1 MAVDPLTIPERGVLT
16 LSEQAWAEAHRRAL
30 VIAPLAA
37 RSVVDQHTADEA
49 AAQLGLSRR
58 QIYNLLH
65 RFRHGDG
72 LVTDLAPGRSHGG
85 KGRGRLD
92 PAVEAILRATLQEFY
107 LARPK
112 RSEAALTR
120 EVARRC
126 RQAGIRPPARN
137 TIRARIE
144 RLDPVVVVRRREG
157 NQAAR
162 TRESAAGV
170 APQPQRPLDLVQID
184 HTPIDLIVVD
194 ELARQPIG
202 RPYLTIAIDV
212 FSRCVVG
219 MIVTLEAPSATSVG
233 LCLAHAVTDKRPWLE
248 RLGIECGWPM
258 TGKPG
263 AIHMDNAPEFHSE
276 ALRRGCQQYGIAR
289 HYRPP
294 GEPHF
299 GGVIERLIGT
309 AMRMIHELPG
319 TTFSNAQERG
329 SYDSEASATLTLTEL
344 ERWLALAIAGS
355 YHQTVHGT
363 LKEPPA
369 SRWADGVARHGAPV
383 TVSNPKAFLIDFL
396 PVIRRTIQRTGFVI
410 DHVAYY
416 SDALKPWIARRDRLG
431 RFVIRR
437 DPRDL
442 SRVWVLDPEESC
454 YVEVPYRTLSHPAVT
469 LWEHRR
475 AVAQLRERG
484 RARVDEAAV
493 FRVIEQMRAL
503 IATAARERQRARRD
517 GARRAHLPAA
527 APPPRH
533 EVPEVSNQTGVAA
546 RPFDEIE
553 EW

>member
-1 MAVDPLTIPERGVLT
+1 MASDPPTIPEHGVLT
-16 LSEQAWAEAHRRAL
+16 LSEQAWAEAHRRAR

-37 RSVVDQHTADEA
+37 MPAVDQHAADEA

-58 QIYNLLH
+58 QIYTLLQ
-65 RFRHGDG
+65 RFRRGDG
-72 LVTDLAPGRSHGG
+72 LVTDLAPRRSPGG
-85 KGRGRLD
+85 KGRDRLT
-92 PAVEAILRATLQEFY
+92 PAVEAILREAIQDFY

-126 RQAGIRPPARN
+126 RQAGVRPPARN
-137 TIRARIE
+137 TIRARVK
-144 RLDPVVVVRRREG
+144 RLDPVVVTRRREG
-157 NQAAR
+157 DQAAR
-162 TRESAAGV
+162 PLEAAAGV

-194 ELARQPIG
+194 EAAREPIG
-202 RPYLTIAIDV
+202 RPYLTLAIDV

-219 MIVTLEAPSATSVG
+219 MVVTLEAPSATSVG

-248 RLGIECGWPM
+248 RLGIEASWPM
-258 TGKPG
+258 TGKPR
-263 AIHMDNAPEFHSE
+263 AIHLDNSSEFHSE

-309 AMRMIHELPG
+309 AMGMIHELPG
-319 TTFSNAQERG
+319 TTFSDPHERG
-329 SYDSEASATLTLTEL
+329 SYDSEASAVLTLAEL
-344 ERWLALAIAGS
+344 ERWLALAIAGP
-355 YHQTVHGT
+355 YHQRVHGT
-363 LKEPPA
+363 LGEPPA
-369 SRWADGVARHGAPV
+369 ARWADGVARHGAPP

-410 DHVAYY
+410 DHVTYY
-416 SDALKPWIARRDRLG
+416 ADVLKPWIARRDRLG

-442 SRVWVLDPEESC
+442 SRVWVLDPEGAC
-454 YVEVPYRTLSHPAVT
+454 YVEISYRTLSHPAVT

-475 AVAQLRERG
+475 AVARLRERG

-493 FRVIEQMRAL
+493 FRTIEQMRAL
-503 IATAARERQRARRD
+503 TATAARERRRARRD
-517 GARRAHLPAA
+517 DARRAHLTAA
-527 APPPRH
+527 APPQRQ
-533 EVPEVSNQTGVAA
+533 EVPEVSTETGVSA

>member
-1 MAVDPLTIPERGVLT
+1 MASDQPTIPEHGVLT
-16 LSEQAWAEAHRRAL
+16 LSEQAWAEAQRRAR

-37 RSVVDQHTADEA
+37 RPAVDRQTADEA

-58 QIYNLLH
+58 QIYTLVQ
-65 RFRHGDG
+65 RFRRGDG
-72 LVTDLAPGRSHGG
+72 LVTDLAPRRSPGG
-85 KGRGRLD
+85 KGLGRLG
-92 PAVEAILRATLQEFY
+92 PAVEAILRQALQDFY

-126 RQAGIRPPARN
+126 RQAGVRPPARN
-137 TIRARIE
+137 TIRTRVE
-144 RLDPVVVVRRREG
+144 GLDPVVVTRRREG
-157 NQAAR
+157 DQAAR
-162 TRESAAGV
+162 PLEAAAGV

-194 ELARQPIG
+194 EVAREPIG
-202 RPYLTIAIDV
+202 RPYLTLAIDV

-219 MIVTLEAPSATSVG
+219 MVVTLEAPSATSVG

-248 RLGIECGWPM
+248 RLGIEADWPM
-258 TGKPG
+258 TGMPR
-263 AIHMDNAPEFHSE
+263 AIHLDNASEFHSE
-276 ALRRGCQQYGIAR
+276 ALRRGCEQYGIAR

-299 GGVIERLIGT
+299 GGVIERLVGT
-309 AMRMIHELPG
+309 AMGMVHELPG
-319 TTFSNAQERG
+319 TTFSSPQERG
-329 SYDSEASATLTLTEL
+329 SYDSEAAATLTLAAL
-344 ERWLALAIAGS
+344 ERWLALAIAGP

-363 LKEPPA
+363 LGEPPA
-369 SRWADGVARHGAPV
+369 ARWADGVARHGTPP

-396 PVIRRTIQRTGFVI
+396 PVIRRTIRQTGFVI
-410 DHVAYY
+410 DHVTYY
-416 SDALKPWIARRDRLG
+416 TDVLKPWIARRDRLE

-442 SRVWVLDPEESC
+442 SRVWVLDPEGVC

-475 AVAQLRERG
+475 AVARLRERG

-493 FRVIEQMRAL
+493 FRTIEQMRV
-503 IATAARERQRARRD
+503 ITATAARERRRARRD
-517 GARRAHLPAA
+517 GARRAHLPAPA
-527 APPPRH
+527 SALRH
-533 EVPEVSNQTGVAA
+533 EVPEVSNETGVSA

>member
-1 MAVDPLTIPERGVLT
+1 MASDQPTIPEHGVLT
-16 LSEQAWAEAHRRAL
+16 LSEQAWAEAQRRAR

-37 RSVVDQHTADEA
+37 RPAVDRHTADEA

-58 QIYNLLH
+58 QICTLLQ
-65 RFRHGDG
+65 RFRRGDG

-85 KGRGRLD
+85 EGRGRLD
-92 PAVEAILRATLQEFY
+92 PAVEVILRGTIQDFY
-107 LARPK
+107 LARLK

-126 RQAGIRPPARN
+126 RQAGVRPPARN
-137 TIRARIE
+137 TIRARVE
-144 RLDPVVVVRRREG
+144 RLDPVVVTRRREG
-157 NQAAR
+157 DQAAR
-162 TRESAAGV
+162 ALEPAAGA

-194 ELARQPIG
+194 EPTREPIG
-202 RPYLTIAIDV
+202 RPYLTLAIDV

-219 MIVTLEAPSATSVG
+219 MVVTLEAPSATSVG
-233 LCLAHAVTDKRPWLE
+233 LCLAYAVTDKRPWLE
-248 RLGIECGWPM
+248 RLGIEASWPM
-258 TGKPG
+258 TGKPR
-263 AIHMDNAPEFHSE
+263 AIHLDNSSELRSE
-276 ALRRGCQQYGIAR
+276 ALRRGCEQYGIAR

-309 AMRMIHELPG
+309 AMGMIHELPG
-319 TTFSNAQERG
+319 TMFSNPQERG
-329 SYDSEASATLTLTEL
+329 SYDSEASATLTLAEL
-344 ERWLALAIAGS
+344 ERWLALAIAGP
-355 YHQTVHGT
+355 YHQRVHGT
-363 LKEPPA
+363 LGEPPA
-369 SRWADGVARHGAPV
+369 ARWADGVARHGAPP
-383 TVSNPKAFLIDFL
+383 TISNPKAFLIDFL

-410 DHVAYY
+410 DHVTYY
-416 SDALKPWIARRDRLG
+416 ADVLNPWIARRDRLR

-442 SRVWVLDPEESC
+442 SRVWVLDPEGAC
-454 YVEVPYRTLSHPAVT
+454 YVEISYRTLSHPAVT

-475 AVAQLRERG
+475 AVARLRERG

-503 IATAARERQRARRD
+503 TATAARERRRTRRD
-517 GARRAHLPAA
+517 GARRAHLPVP

-533 EVPEVSNQTGVAA
+533 EVPEVSDGTGVSA
-546 RPFDEIE
+546 RPFDE
-553 EW
+553 

>member
-1 MAVDPLTIPERGVLT
+1 MDSDRPTIPERGVLT

-30 VIAPLAA
+30 VITPLAA
-37 RSVVDQHTADEA
+37 RSAVDQQTADEA

-58 QIYNLLH
+58 QIYNLL
-65 RFRHGDG
+65 RQFRRGDG
-72 LVTDLAPGRSHGG
+72 LVTDLAPGRSEGG
-85 KGRGRLD
+85 KGQGRLA
-92 PAVEAILRATLQEFY
+92 PAVEAILRATLQDFY

-126 RQAGIRPPARN
+126 RQAGVRPPARN

-144 RLDPVVVVRRREG
+144 RLDPVVVARQREG
-157 NQAAR
+157 DQAAR
-162 TRESAAGV
+162 PLEPAAGV

-194 ELARQPIG
+194 EAAREPIG
-202 RPYLTIAIDV
+202 RPFLTLAIDV

-219 MIVTLEAPSATSVG
+219 MVVTLEAPSATSVG

-248 RLGIECGWPM
+248 RLGIEAGWPM
-258 TGKPG
+258 TGKPR
-263 AIHMDNAPEFHSE
+263 AIHLDNASEFHSE
-276 ALRRGCQQYGIAR
+276 ALRRGCEQYGIVR
-289 HYRPP
+289 LYRPP

-309 AMRMIHELPG
+309 AMGMIHELPG
-319 TTFSNAQERG
+319 TTFSDPQERG
-329 SYDSEASATLTLTEL
+329 SYDSEASAILTLAEL
-344 ERWLALAIAGS
+344 ERWLALAIAGP
-355 YHQTVHGT
+355 YHRTVHGT
-363 LKEPPA
+363 LGEPPA
-369 SRWADGVARHGAPV
+369 VRWADGVARHGAPL

-396 PVIRRTIQRTGFVI
+396 PVIRRTIQRTGFVV
-410 DHVAYY
+410 DHVTYY
-416 SDALKPWIARRDRLG
+416 ADVLKPWIARRDRLE

-442 SRVWVLDPEESC
+442 SRVWVLDPEGVC
-454 YVEVPYRTLSHPAVT
+454 YVEIPYRSLSHPAVT

-475 AVAQLRERG
+475 AVARLRERG
-484 RARVDEAAV
+484 RAQVDEAAV
-493 FRVIEQMRAL
+493 FRMIEQMRA
-503 IATAARERQRARRD
+503 ITATAARERRRARRD
-517 GARRAHLPAA
+517 DARRAHLPAA
-527 APPPRH
+527 APLPHH
-533 EVPEVSNQTGVAA
+533 EVPEVSNITGVAA